1 MYDEKY
7 KTKERNKNKNKPTN
21 YFYDYINVYYN
32 YHSIDYLIIFFSLLL
47 TYKAYISYLTYVL
60 TATAI
65 WSGNFL
71 VFYNIWGG
79 NWSGIVKRTILF
91 CFVLFWCYSC
101 VYNTN
106 KTTKVLFTD
115 PVSTTAELDL
125 LIRILS
131 PHNKILCVL
140 LVTVTI
146 LTTFTLY
153 FTRILG
159 LVTKYNIIQTF

>member
-1 MYDEKY
+1 MYVTIY
-7 KTKERNKNKNKPTN
+7 KTIQNKRSKNINKLTN
-21 YFYDYINVYYN
+21 VIYYYINICYN
-32 YHSIDYLIIFFSLLL
+32 YHSIDCLTILLIYSLTFIYR
-47 TYKAYISYLTYVL
+47 TYFSYLVCIQ

-65 WSGNFL
+65 WSGKFL
-71 VFYNIWGG
+71 VFDNILGRQLVRH
-79 NWSGIVKRTILF
+79 SLKDYFVLF

-131 PHNKILCVL
+131 SPNKILCVL
-140 LVTVTI
+140 LVIVTI

-153 FTRILG
+153 
-159 LVTKYNIIQTF
+159 